1 MLFGDDFLTD
11 LEKQMESDFAYDV
24 INDTNFSGAFP
35 ENGEA
40 DYPNND
46 SFLSDDEDEDDL
58 FSDDFG
64 FDDDGDDY

>member
-24 INDTNFSGAFP
+24 IMDTNFSGAFP

-46 SFLSDDEDEDDL
+46 SCLSDDEDEDDL